1 MKLKKKI
8 ESTELTV
15 IPVICI
21 AWKWNNSI
29 KKNLILNDEIKKK
42 TLIEKKNIEKKKQ
55 IIISM
60 NSV

>member
-42 TLIEKKNIEKKKQ
+42 HWLKKKT
-55 IIISM
+55 
-60 NSV
+60 